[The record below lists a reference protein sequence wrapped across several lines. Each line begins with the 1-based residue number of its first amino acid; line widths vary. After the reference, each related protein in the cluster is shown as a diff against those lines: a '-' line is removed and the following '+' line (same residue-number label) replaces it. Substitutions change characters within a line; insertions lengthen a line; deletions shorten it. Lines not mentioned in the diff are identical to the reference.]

1 MNKVVPSPDELQPVH
16 PDLKAIES
24 LLQKLD
30 ASLFV
35 PVAPCRT
42 LQFAF
47 STSRLLTWMT
57 CLLLVVGTS
66 LATWRSLHHRGED
79 MLKERARCHVQAEEV
94 AALLRRQVQ
103 TSASSLFAMG
113 SIIEIDGGSF
123 LESSFPEIAGTI
135 LEKYRGITNFD
146 IAPYAVVKTKVPAKG
161 NEGAIGHAMLSDPL
175 RIENTMKTIKAR
187 TVLIDGPI
195 NLTQTGGVGLVGR
208 LPVFTKFSPVH
219 VPDIRSW
226 WPDWSHGCCTSSM
239 PLPGYGAES
248 LPGGLNADNESTY
261 FYGLVEF
268 VSKLP
273 ELIENMHLESVEKTL
288 SFQFAN
294 LVKHP
299 TMRHAVFL
307 HSSDIGPETSLE
319 DPVVIPM
326 SMPEVGIEWEMY
338 ATPRGGW
345 SPPSTLFLLS
355 ITSVY
360 AGVILSMIT
369 FLIKESLCLQ
379 IENAKVVLSQRL
391 AEAHAVLLRK

>member
-1 MNKVVPSPDELQPVH
+1 MSNFEVC
-16 PDLKAIES
+16 
-24 LLQKLD
+24 LLEIQ
-30 ASLFV
+30 
-35 PVAPCRT
+35 VANVGV
-42 LQFAF
+42 
-47 STSRLLTWMT
+47 LLT
-57 CLLLVVGTS
+57 TS
-66 LATWRSLHHRGED
+66 GGNLDCNMEIPHHNAED
-79 MLKERARCHVQAEEV
+79 RLKERANCQVQAEEV
-94 AALLRRQVQ
+94 AALLRRQIQ

-113 SIIEIDGGSF
+113 SMIEVDGGSF

-135 LEKYRGITNFD
+135 LAKYRGITNFD
-146 IAPYAVVKTKVPAKG
+146 IAPFAVVKTKVPAEG

-175 RIENTMKTIKAR
+175 RIENTMKTIRAR

-208 LPVFTKFSPVH
+208 LPVFTKFSPVN
-219 VPDIRSW
+219 VPDILSW
-226 WPDWSHGCCTSSM
+226 WPDWNHSCCDTAM

-248 LPGGLNADNESTY
+248 LPGSVHESTY

-273 ELIENMHLESVEKTL
+273 ELTEDMNLASVQETL
-288 SFQFAN
+288 SFQFTN

-307 HSSDIGPETSLE
+307 HSSDVGPETDLVE
-319 DPVVIPM
+319 PVVVSM

-355 ITSVY
+355 ISSVY
-360 AGVILSMIT
+360 TGLLLSIVT
-369 FLIKESLCLQ
+369 FYMKESLCLQ
-379 IENAKVVLSQRL
+379 IEDAKHLLAQRL
-391 AEAHAVLLRK
+391 GEAHEALTSKENRAANPSTGLS